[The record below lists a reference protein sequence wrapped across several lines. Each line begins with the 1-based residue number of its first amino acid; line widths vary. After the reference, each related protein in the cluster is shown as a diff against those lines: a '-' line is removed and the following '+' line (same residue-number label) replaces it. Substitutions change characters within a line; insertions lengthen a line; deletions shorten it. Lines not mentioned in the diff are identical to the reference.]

1 MESVNATAVLIA
13 AGIASTPAPATILA
27 DYRRGVGRIR
37 TAPDKFLGC
46 AAGIKL
52 TAHEAWTIGWA
63 IQHEFGGVLG
73 TTSPADHLGRVWE
86 EADRLEREG
95 REVTVLTVWAAVQSK
110 IRTRDV
116 RDMANAL
123 DVPRLRKNRKTA
135 AETAKLAAMRPL
147 RFGSADDGWTPGSL
161 LEEHLE
167 VDEAPFPAPDKAFT
181 AWERYFYSEDDAHE
195 LLVRILQDTK
205 GAHPGAALLLQVM
218 DYRIEQGRAQT
229 KNCGHRVLEVLALE
243 LARLQKPGAW
253 ARAVNRAAKQLACRD
268 DDVRDAVAT
277 TLYTITLRSG
287 NTHRETVRRVL
298 DIDELLRRNGARG
311 PYNKKSRTPA

>member
-1 MESVNATAVLIA
+1 MENTTVSIA

-135 AETAKLAAMRPL
+135 AEAAKLLAMQPL
-147 RFGSADDGWTPGSL
+147 RFGSANHDGWTPGSL

-167 VDEAPFPAPDKAFT
+167 VEGPFPAPDKAFS
-181 AWERYFYSEDDAHE
+181 AWERYFYSEDDAHA
-195 LLVRILQDTK
+195 LLVRILQDTR
-205 GAHPGAALLLQVM
+205 GAHPGAALLLEVM
-218 DYRIEQGRAQT
+218 DYRIEQGHAQT
-229 KNCGHRVLEVLALE
+229 KTGMVHAVGKVAQRHGL
-243 LARLQKPGAW
+243 KT
-253 ARAVNRAAKQLACRD
+253 RAVQA
-268 DDVRDAVAT
+268 
-277 TLYTITLRSG
+277 TITEFIKSLGGNSAAGLKALR
-287 NTHRETVRRVL
+287 T
-298 DIDELLRRNGARG
+298 RG
-311 PYNKKSRTPA
+311 KYATKSPA